1 MMINLHVLDLI
12 EDRLHLKNDLLINLF
27 LIHLKVFYTASKQ
40 LVLERLQELLHTTHL
55 LRKKMIIHYKR
66 QRKHTF

>member
-12 EDRLHLKNDLLINLF
+12 EDMLHLKNDLLINLF

-40 LVLERLQELLHTTHL
+40 LVLERLQELLHTNHL
-55 LRKKMIIHYKR
+55 LSKEK
-66 QRKHTF
+66 

>member
-12 EDRLHLKNDLLINLF
+12 EDMLHLKNDLLINLF

-40 LVLERLQELLHTTHL
+40 LVPERLQELLL
-55 LRKKMIIHYKR
+55 AFSSSY
-66 QRKHTF
+66 

>member
-1 MMINLHVLDLI
+1 MINLHVLDLI
-12 EDRLHLKNDLLINLF
+12 EDMLHLKNDLLINLF

-55 LRKKMIIHYKR
+55 LRKKMIFHYKS